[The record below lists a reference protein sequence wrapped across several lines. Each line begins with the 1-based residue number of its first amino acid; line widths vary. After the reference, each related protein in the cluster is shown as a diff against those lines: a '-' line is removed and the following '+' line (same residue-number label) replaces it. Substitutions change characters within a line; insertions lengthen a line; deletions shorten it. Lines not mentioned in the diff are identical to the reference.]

1 MPRSDSAVAVGPI
14 LKMIEDSLLSIGLLM
29 LVAKLLE
36 GLFRRIEINSIVAYT
51 VAGIFLGPL
60 TGLVQPTVELQ
71 FVLSIGVFIFFFL
84 IGLDEIDIGS
94 FVAVIRGRFFVA
106 ATTSVVISLGAA
118 LTVTSDLIYDFGLGL
133 NFAQAVALAGTLA
146 LSSLG
151 VVAKVLADDGHLR
164 EPLGLQIFTT
174 VIIAELIALLVVGF
188 TFHSGHGAGAAGV
201 HGDFSVLSVVTLLLE
216 IIGFTVVSWFLS
228 TRVLPRL
235 IVFLKRALNVPQLSF
250 GLLLGGL
257 FLMVVGAERIGLHGS
272 LGALLFGA
280 SLSSL
285 PRQVRQ
291 DVLPGIRSTAE
302 GLFVPLFFASAGLHL
317 SLSFTAMPLWT
328 IIALVAVPVLGK
340 LLGAAVGAFI
350 TRLEISL
357 PLAAGLMAKGAAEI
371 ALLLLFF
378 NAGIIGQDLFS
389 LLVLI
394 MFGYII
400 LMPPAI
406 SYTVRRATQARKKAE
421 EHAMPDFLPPNL
433 LRFAL
438 DTITVR
444 DVMDV
449 TRHFAGPNM
458 DVREF
463 VDRWVV
469 PEQQDY
475 AVVDGDDLVGIVT
488 LAKLRYLPKSEW
500 SATPLRNV
508 VTKSPPTAAPDELI
522 EDVLQRMTEHALT
535 VIAIVDEDTGK
546 FRGAVSSREIL
557 NLIIQSPKSA
567 TDMG

>member
-1 MPRSDSAVAVGPI
+1 
-14 LKMIEDSLLSIGLLM
+14 MIDDSLLSIGLLM

-36 GLFRRIEINSIVAYT
+36 GIFRRARINSIVAYT
-51 VAGIFLGPL
+51 IAGIILGPL

-84 IGLDEIDIGS
+84 IGLDEIDITS

-106 ATTSVVISLGAA
+106 ATISVLISLAVA
-118 LTVTSDLIYDFGLGL
+118 LTVTSDILIDFGLGL
-133 NFAQAVALAGTLA
+133 DFPQAVALAGTLA

-151 VVAKVLADDGHLR
+151 VVAKVLADDGRLR

-188 TFHSGHGAGAAGV
+188 TIETSGHAAFAFGSD
-201 HGDFSVLSVVTLLLE
+201 GTFSVLGVLVLVGG
-216 IIGFTVVSWFLS
+216 IVGFTVASWLLS
-228 TRVLPRL
+228 TRVLPRV
-235 IVFLKRALNVPQLSF
+235 IVVLKRVLNVPQLSF

-257 FLMVVGAERIGLHGS
+257 FLMVVGAEKIGLHGT

-280 SLSSL
+280 SLSRL

-317 SLSFTAMPLWT
+317 SLSFTALPLWT
-328 IIALVAVPVLGK
+328 IVALVTVPMFGK
-340 LLGAAVGAFI
+340 LLGAVVGAYV
-350 TRLEISL
+350 TRLNISL
-357 PLAAGLMAKGAAEI
+357 PLATGLMAKGAAEI

-378 NAGIIGQDLFS
+378 NAGIIKQDLFS

-406 SYTVRRATQARKKAE
+406 SYTVRRATRTAKEPTEA
-421 EHAMPDFLPPNL
+421 APMPDFLPPNL

-438 DTITVR
+438 DAVTVR
-444 DVMDV
+444 DVMSSINHYARPGMSVRD
-449 TRHFAGPNM
+449 FA
-458 DVREF
+458 
-463 VDRWVV
+463 DRWVV
-469 PEQQDY
+469 PQQQDY
-475 AVVDGDDLVGIVT
+475 VVVDDDTLVGVVS
-488 LAKLRYLPKSEW
+488 LGKLRYLPKSEW
-500 SATPLRNV
+500 ATTPLGNV
-508 VTKSPPTAAPDELI
+508 VSRDPPTTSLDELL
-522 EDVLQRMTEHALT
+522 EDVLQRMTEHGLT
-535 VIAIVDEDTGK
+535 VLPIVDEDTGA
-546 FRGAVSSREIL
+546 FRGSVTSREIL
-557 NLIIQSPKSA
+557 NLIIQSPSSA
-567 TDMG
+567 ADMG

>member
-1 MPRSDSAVAVGPI
+1 
-14 LKMIEDSLLSIGLLM
+14 MIDDSLLSIGLLM

-36 GLFRRIEINSIVAYT
+36 GLFRRVRINSIVAYT
-51 VAGIFLGPL
+51 VAGILLGPL

-84 IGLDEIDIGS
+84 IGLDEIDITS

-106 ATTSVVISLGAA
+106 ATISVLISLAVG
-118 LTVTSDLIYDFGLGL
+118 LTVTSDILIDFGLGL
-133 NFAQAVALAGTLA
+133 DFPQAVALAGILA

-151 VVAKVLADDGHLR
+151 VVAKVLADDGRLR
-164 EPLGLQIFTT
+164 EPIGLQIFTT

-188 TFHSGHGAGAAGV
+188 TFETSGHGAFAFGSDDGFSALGV
-201 HGDFSVLSVVTLLLE
+201 LMLLGG
-216 IIGFTVVSWFLS
+216 IVGFTVASWLLS
-228 TRVLPRL
+228 TRVLPHV
-235 IVFLKRALNVPQLSF
+235 IVFLKRVLNVPQLSF

-257 FLMVVGAERIGLHGS
+257 FLMVVGAEKIGLHGT

-280 SLSSL
+280 SLSRL

-317 SLSFTAMPLWT
+317 SLSFTALPLWT
-328 IIALVAVPVLGK
+328 IVALVTVPMLGKVLG
-340 LLGAAVGAFI
+340 AVVGAQL
-350 TRLEISL
+350 TRLNISL
-357 PLAAGLMAKGAAEI
+357 PLATGLMAKGAAEI

-378 NAGIIGQDLFS
+378 NAGIIEQDLFS

-406 SYTVRRATQARKKAE
+406 SYTVRRATRTATEPSAE
-421 EHAMPDFLPPNL
+421 TPMPNYLPPNL

-438 DTITVR
+438 DAVTVR
-444 DVMDV
+444 DVMSSINHYARPTMSVRD
-449 TRHFAGPNM
+449 FA
-458 DVREF
+458 
-463 VDRWVV
+463 DRWVV
-469 PEQQDY
+469 PQQQDY
-475 AVVDGDDLVGIVT
+475 VVADGDELVGVVS
-488 LAKLRYLPKSEW
+488 LGKLRYRPKSEW
-500 SATPLRNV
+500 ASTPLRNV
-508 VTKSPPTAAPDELI
+508 VSREPPTASLDELI
-522 EDVLQRMTEHALT
+522 EDVLQRMTEHGLT
-535 VIAIVDEDTGK
+535 VLPIVDEDTGA
-546 FRGAVSSREIL
+546 FRGSVTSREIL
-557 NLIIQSPKSA
+557 NLIIQSPTNA

>member
-1 MPRSDSAVAVGPI
+1 
-14 LKMIEDSLLSIGLLM
+14 MIDDSLLSIGLLM

-36 GLFRRIEINSIVAYT
+36 GIFRRARINSIVAYT
-51 VAGIFLGPL
+51 IAGIILGPL

-84 IGLDEIDIGS
+84 IGLDEIDITS

-106 ATTSVVISLGAA
+106 ATISVLISLAVA
-118 LTVTSDLIYDFGLGL
+118 LTVTSDILIDFGLGL
-133 NFAQAVALAGTLA
+133 DFPQAVALAGTLA

-151 VVAKVLADDGHLR
+151 VVAKVLADDGRLR

-188 TFHSGHGAGAAGV
+188 TIETSGHAAFAFGSD
-201 HGDFSVLSVVTLLLE
+201 GTFSVLGVLVLVGG
-216 IIGFTVVSWFLS
+216 IVGFTVASWLLS
-228 TRVLPRL
+228 TRVLPRV
-235 IVFLKRALNVPQLSF
+235 IVVLKRVLNVPQLSF

-257 FLMVVGAERIGLHGS
+257 FLMVVGAEKIGLHGT

-280 SLSSL
+280 SLSRL

-317 SLSFTAMPLWT
+317 SLSFTALPLWT
-328 IIALVAVPVLGK
+328 IVALVTVPMFGK
-340 LLGAAVGAFI
+340 LLGAVVGAYV
-350 TRLEISL
+350 TRLNISL
-357 PLAAGLMAKGAAEI
+357 PLATGLMAKGAAEI

-378 NAGIIGQDLFS
+378 NAGIIKQDLFS

-406 SYTVRRATQARKKAE
+406 SYTVRRATRTQEPSKA
-421 EHAMPDFLPPNL
+421 APMPDFLPPNL

-438 DTITVR
+438 DAVTVR
-444 DVMDV
+444 DVMSSIDHYARPGMSV
-449 TRHFAGPNM
+449 RDFA
-458 DVREF
+458 
-463 VDRWVV
+463 DRWVV
-469 PEQQDY
+469 PQQQDY
-475 AVVDGDDLVGIVT
+475 VVVDDDTLVGVVS
-488 LAKLRYLPKSEW
+488 LGKLRYLPKSQW
-500 SATPLRNV
+500 ATTPLGNV
-508 VTKSPPTAAPDELI
+508 VSRDPPTASLDELL
-522 EDVLQRMTEHALT
+522 EDVLQRMTEHGLT
-535 VIAIVDEDTGK
+535 VLPIVDEDTGA
-546 FRGAVSSREIL
+546 FRGSVTSREIL
-557 NLIIQSPKSA
+557 NLIIQSPSSA
-567 TDMG
+567 ADMG

>member
-1 MPRSDSAVAVGPI
+1 MMD
-14 LKMIEDSLLSIGLLM
+14 DSLLSIGLLM

-36 GLFRRIEINSIVAYT
+36 GLFRRGRINSIVAYT
-51 VAGIFLGPL
+51 IAGIILGPV

-84 IGLDEIDIGS
+84 IGLDEIDITS

-106 ATTSVVISLGAA
+106 ATISVLISLAVA
-118 LTVTSDLIYDFGLGL
+118 LTVTSDILIDFGLGL
-133 NFAQAVALAGTLA
+133 DFPQAVALAGTLA

-151 VVAKVLADDGHLR
+151 VVAKVLADDGRLR

-188 TFHSGHGAGAAGV
+188 TFETSGHSAFAFGSEGG
-201 HGDFSVLSVVTLLLE
+201 FSVLGVLMLLGG
-216 IIGFTVVSWFLS
+216 IVGFTVASWLLS
-228 TRVLPRL
+228 TRVLPHV

-257 FLMVVGAERIGLHGS
+257 FLMVVGAEKIGLHGT

-280 SLSSL
+280 SLSRL

-317 SLSFTAMPLWT
+317 SLSFTALPLWT
-328 IIALVAVPVLGK
+328 IVALVTIPMFGK
-340 LLGAAVGAFI
+340 LLGAVVGAYV
-350 TRLEISL
+350 TRLNISL
-357 PLAAGLMAKGAAEI
+357 PLATGLMAKGAAEI

-378 NAGIIGQDLFS
+378 NAGIIEQDLFS

-406 SYTVRRATQARKKAE
+406 SYTVRRASGNAKEPSTE
-421 EHAMPDFLPPNL
+421 TPMPGFLPPNL

-438 DTITVR
+438 DAVTVR
-444 DVMDV
+444 DVMSSINHYARPTMSVRD
-449 TRHFAGPNM
+449 FA
-458 DVREF
+458 
-463 VDRWVV
+463 DRWVV
-469 PEQQDY
+469 PQQQDY
-475 AVVDGDDLVGIVT
+475 VVVDDGTLVGVVS
-488 LAKLRYLPKSEW
+488 LGKLRYLPKSEW
-500 SATPLRNV
+500 ASTPLRNV
-508 VTKSPPTAAPDELI
+508 VSREPPTASLDELI
-522 EDVLQRMTEHALT
+522 EDVLQRMTEHGLT
-535 VIAIVDEDTGK
+535 VLPVVDEDTGA
-546 FRGAVSSREIL
+546 FRGSVTSREIL
-557 NLIIQSPKSA
+557 NLILQSPTGA
-567 TDMG
+567 PDMG

>member
-1 MPRSDSAVAVGPI
+1 
-14 LKMIEDSLLSIGLLM
+14 MIDDSLLSIGLLM

-36 GLFRRIEINSIVAYT
+36 GLFRRGRINSIVAYT
-51 VAGIFLGPL
+51 VAGILLGPL

-84 IGLDEIDIGS
+84 IGLDEIDITS

-106 ATTSVVISLGAA
+106 ATISVLISLAVG
-118 LTVTSDLIYDFGLGL
+118 LTVTSDILIDFGLGL
-133 NFAQAVALAGTLA
+133 DFPQAVALAGILA

-151 VVAKVLADDGHLR
+151 VVAKVLADDGRLR

-188 TFHSGHGAGAAGV
+188 TFETSGHGAFAFGSNDGFSALGV
-201 HGDFSVLSVVTLLLE
+201 LMLLGG
-216 IIGFTVVSWFLS
+216 IVGFTVASWLLS
-228 TRVLPRL
+228 TRVLPHV
-235 IVFLKRALNVPQLSF
+235 IVFLKRVLNVPQLSF

-257 FLMVVGAERIGLHGS
+257 FLMVVGAEKIGLHGT

-280 SLSSL
+280 SLSRL

-317 SLSFTAMPLWT
+317 SLSFTALPLWT
-328 IIALVAVPVLGK
+328 IVALVTVPMLGKVLG
-340 LLGAAVGAFI
+340 AVVGAQL
-350 TRLEISL
+350 TRLNISL
-357 PLAAGLMAKGAAEI
+357 PLATGLMAKGAAEI

-378 NAGIIGQDLFS
+378 NAGIIEQDLFS

-406 SYTVRRATQARKKAE
+406 SYTVRRASRTATEPSAE
-421 EHAMPDFLPPNL
+421 TPMPAFLPPNL

-438 DTITVR
+438 DAVTVR
-444 DVMDV
+444 DVMSSINHYARPTMSVRD
-449 TRHFAGPNM
+449 FA
-458 DVREF
+458 
-463 VDRWVV
+463 DRWVV
-469 PEQQDY
+469 PQQQDY
-475 AVVDGDDLVGIVT
+475 VVVDGDELVGVVS

-500 SATPLRNV
+500 ASTPLRNV
-508 VTKSPPTAAPDELI
+508 VSREPPTASLDEAI
-522 EDVLQRMTEHALT
+522 EDVLQRMTEHGLT
-535 VIAIVDEDTGK
+535 VLPIVDEDTGA
-546 FRGAVSSREIL
+546 FRGSVTSREIL
-557 NLIIQSPKSA
+557 NLIIQSPTNA

>member
-1 MPRSDSAVAVGPI
+1 
-14 LKMIEDSLLSIGLLM
+14 MIDDSLLSIGLLM

-36 GLFRRIEINSIVAYT
+36 GIFRRGRINSIVAYT
-51 VAGIFLGPL
+51 IAGIILGPL

-84 IGLDEIDIGS
+84 IGLDEIDITS

-106 ATTSVVISLGAA
+106 ATISVLISLAVA
-118 LTVTSDLIYDFGLGL
+118 LTVTSDILIDFGLGL
-133 NFAQAVALAGTLA
+133 DFPQAVALAGTLA

-151 VVAKVLADDGHLR
+151 VVAKVLADDGRLR

-188 TFHSGHGAGAAGV
+188 TIETSGHAAFAFGSD
-201 HGDFSVLSVVTLLLE
+201 GTFSVLGVLVLVGG
-216 IIGFTVVSWFLS
+216 IVGFTVASWLLS
-228 TRVLPRL
+228 TRVLPRV
-235 IVFLKRALNVPQLSF
+235 IVVLKRVLNVPQLSF

-257 FLMVVGAERIGLHGS
+257 FLMVVGAEKIGLHGT

-280 SLSSL
+280 SLSRL

-317 SLSFTAMPLWT
+317 SLSFTALPLWT
-328 IIALVAVPVLGK
+328 IVALVTVPMFGK
-340 LLGAAVGAFI
+340 LLGAVVGAYV
-350 TRLEISL
+350 TRLNISL
-357 PLAAGLMAKGAAEI
+357 PLATGLMAKGAAEI

-378 NAGIIGQDLFS
+378 NAGIIKQDLFS

-406 SYTVRRATQARKKAE
+406 SYTVRRATRTQEPSKATP
-421 EHAMPDFLPPNL
+421 MPDYLPPNL

-438 DTITVR
+438 DAVTVR
-444 DVMDV
+444 DVMSSIDHYARPGMSV
-449 TRHFAGPNM
+449 RDFA
-458 DVREF
+458 
-463 VDRWVV
+463 DRWVV
-469 PEQQDY
+469 PQQQDY
-475 AVVDGDDLVGIVT
+475 VVVDDDTLVGVVS
-488 LAKLRYLPKSEW
+488 LGKLRYLPKSQW
-500 SATPLRNV
+500 ATTPLGNV
-508 VTKSPPTAAPDELI
+508 VSRDPPTASLDELL
-522 EDVLQRMTEHALT
+522 EDVLQRMTEHGLT
-535 VIAIVDEDTGK
+535 VLPIVDEDTGA
-546 FRGAVSSREIL
+546 FRGSVTSREIL
-557 NLIIQSPKSA
+557 NLIIQSPSSA
-567 TDMG
+567 ADMG

>member
-1 MPRSDSAVAVGPI
+1 
-14 LKMIEDSLLSIGLLM
+14 MIEDSLLSIGLLM

-36 GLFRRIEINSIVAYT
+36 GLFRRARINSIVAYT
-51 VAGIFLGPL
+51 VAGIILGPV

-84 IGLDEIDIGS
+84 IGLDEIDINS

-106 ATTSVVISLGAA
+106 ATTSVIISLVVA
-118 LTVTSDLIYDFGLGL
+118 LTVTSDLLFDFGLGL
-133 NFAQAVALAGTLA
+133 NFPQALALAGTLA

-151 VVAKVLADDGHLR
+151 VVAKVLSDDGHLR

-188 TFHSGHGAGAAGV
+188 TFNTGHHGTGGLGLGSG
-201 HGDFSVLSVVTLLLE
+201 FSVLGVLLLLAE
-216 IIGFTVVSWFLS
+216 IVAFAVASWFLS
-228 TRVLPRL
+228 TRVLPPVM
-235 IVFLKRALNVPQLSF
+235 VFLKRALNVPQLSF

-257 FLMVVGAERIGLHGS
+257 FLMVVGAEKIGLHGT
-272 LGALLFGA
+272 LGALLFGG
-280 SLSSL
+280 SLSRL

-317 SLSFTAMPLWT
+317 SMSFTGLPLWT
-328 IIALVAVPVLGK
+328 IVALVTIPMLGK
-340 LLGAAVGAFI
+340 LLGAVVGAYV
-350 TRLEISL
+350 TRLNISL
-357 PLAAGLMAKGAAEI
+357 PLATGLMAKGAAEI

-378 NAGIIGQDLFS
+378 NAGIIEQDLFS

-406 SYTVRRATQARKKAE
+406 SYTVRRATRAAE
-421 EHAMPDFLPPNL
+421 DTPDRDAMPDFLPPNL

-444 DVMDV
+444 DAMDL
-449 TRHFAGPNM
+449 TRHFARPGLS
-458 DVREF
+458 VRDF
-463 VDRWVV
+463 ADRWVV
-469 PEQQDY
+469 PQQQDY
-475 AVVDGDDLVGIVT
+475 VVAQDAKLVGVVS

-500 SATPLRNV
+500 SNTPLSNV
-508 VTKSPPTAAPDELI
+508 VSRDPPTASQDELI

-535 VIAIVDEDTGK
+535 VIPIVDEDTGA
-546 FRGAVSSREIL
+546 FRGAVSSHEIL

>member
-1 MPRSDSAVAVGPI
+1 
-14 LKMIEDSLLSIGLLM
+14 MIDDSLLSIGLLM

-36 GLFRRIEINSIVAYT
+36 GLFRRGRINSIVAYT
-51 VAGIFLGPL
+51 VAGIILGPL

-84 IGLDEIDIGS
+84 IGLDEIDIAS

-106 ATTSVVISLGAA
+106 ATISVLISLAVG
-118 LTVTSDLIYDFGLGL
+118 LTVTSDILIDFGLGL
-133 NFAQAVALAGTLA
+133 DFPQAVALAGILA

-151 VVAKVLADDGHLR
+151 VVAKVLADDGRLR

-188 TFHSGHGAGAAGV
+188 TFETSGHGAFAFGSQDG
-201 HGDFSVLSVVTLLLE
+201 FSVVGVLMLLGG
-216 IIGFTVVSWFLS
+216 IVGFTVASWLLS
-228 TRVLPRL
+228 TRVLPHVM
-235 IVFLKRALNVPQLSF
+235 VFLKRVLNVPQLSF

-257 FLMVVGAERIGLHGS
+257 FLMVVGAEKIGLHGT

-280 SLSSL
+280 SLSRL

-317 SLSFTAMPLWT
+317 SLSFTALPLST
-328 IIALVAVPVLGK
+328 IVALVAVPMLGKVLG
-340 LLGAAVGAFI
+340 AVVGAQL
-350 TRLEISL
+350 TRLNISL
-357 PLAAGLMAKGAAEI
+357 PLATGLMAKGAAEI

-378 NAGIIGQDLFS
+378 NAGIIEQDLFS

-400 LMPPAI
+400 LMPSAI
-406 SYTVRRATQARKKAE
+406 SYTVRRASSTATEPPAQTP
-421 EHAMPDFLPPNL
+421 MPDFLPPNL

-438 DTITVR
+438 DAVTVR
-444 DVMDV
+444 DVMSSISHYARPMMSVRD
-449 TRHFAGPNM
+449 FA
-458 DVREF
+458 
-463 VDRWVV
+463 DRWVV
-469 PEQQDY
+469 PQQQDY
-475 AVVDGDDLVGIVT
+475 VVAEGDELVGVVS
-488 LAKLRYLPKSEW
+488 LGKLRYLPKSEW
-500 SATPLRNV
+500 ASTPLGNV
-508 VTKSPPTAAPDELI
+508 VSREPPTASLDELI
-522 EDVLQRMTEHALT
+522 EDVLQRMTEHGLT
-535 VIAIVDEDTGK
+535 VLPIVDEDTGA
-546 FRGAVSSREIL
+546 FRGSVTSREIL
-557 NLIIQSPKSA
+557 NLIIRSPTNA

>member
-1 MPRSDSAVAVGPI
+1 
-14 LKMIEDSLLSIGLLM
+14 MIDDSLLSIGLLM

-36 GLFRRIEINSIVAYT
+36 GICRRVRVNSIVAYT
-51 VAGIFLGPL
+51 IAGIILGPL
-60 TGLVQPTVELQ
+60 TGVVHPTVELQ

-84 IGLDEIDIGS
+84 IGLDEIDIAS

-106 ATTSVVISLGAA
+106 ATISVLISLGVG
-118 LTVTSDLIYDFGLGL
+118 LTVTSDILIDFGLGL
-133 NFAQAVALAGTLA
+133 DFPQAVALAGTLA

-151 VVAKVLADDGHLR
+151 VVAKVLADDGRLR

-188 TFHSGHGAGAAGV
+188 TIQTSGHGGFAFGADG
-201 HGDFSVLSVVTLLLE
+201 GFSVLGVLMLLGG
-216 IIGFTVVSWFLS
+216 IAGFTVASWLLS

-235 IVFLKRALNVPQLSF
+235 IVVLKRVLNVPQLSF

-257 FLMVVGAERIGLHGS
+257 FLMVVGAEKIGLHGT

-280 SLSSL
+280 SLSRL

-317 SLSFTAMPLWT
+317 SLSFTALPLWT
-328 IIALVAVPVLGK
+328 IIALVTVPMSGK
-340 LLGAAVGAFI
+340 LLGAVVGAYV
-350 TRLEISL
+350 TRLNISL
-357 PLAAGLMAKGAAEI
+357 PLATGLMAKGAAEI

-378 NAGIIGQDLFS
+378 NAGIIKQDLFS

-406 SYTVRRATQARKKAE
+406 SYTVRRATRTPQEPSKA
-421 EHAMPDFLPPNL
+421 APMPDFLPPNL

-438 DTITVR
+438 DAVTVR
-444 DVMDV
+444 DVMSSINHYARPAMSVRD
-449 TRHFAGPNM
+449 FA
-458 DVREF
+458 
-463 VDRWVV
+463 DRWVV
-469 PEQQDY
+469 PQQQDY
-475 AVVDGDDLVGIVT
+475 VVVDDATLVGVVS

-500 SATPLRNV
+500 ATTPLGNV
-508 VTKSPPTAAPDELI
+508 VSRDPPTASLDELL
-522 EDVLQRMTEHALT
+522 EDVLQRMTEHGLTALP
-535 VIAIVDEDTGK
+535 VVDEDTAA
-546 FRGAVSSREIL
+546 FRGSVTSHEIL

>member
-1 MPRSDSAVAVGPI
+1 
-14 LKMIEDSLLSIGLLM
+14 MIDDSLLSIGLLM

-36 GLFRRIEINSIVAYT
+36 GLFRRGRINSIVAYT
-51 VAGIFLGPL
+51 VAGILLGPL

-84 IGLDEIDIGS
+84 IGLDEIDITS

-106 ATTSVVISLGAA
+106 ATISVLISLAVG
-118 LTVTSDLIYDFGLGL
+118 LTVTSDILIDFGLGL
-133 NFAQAVALAGTLA
+133 DFPQAVALAGILA

-151 VVAKVLADDGHLR
+151 VVAKVLADDGRLR

-188 TFHSGHGAGAAGV
+188 TFETSGHGAFAFGSHDGFSAVGV
-201 HGDFSVLSVVTLLLE
+201 LMLLGG
-216 IIGFTVVSWFLS
+216 IVGFTVASWLLS
-228 TRVLPRL
+228 TRVLPHV
-235 IVFLKRALNVPQLSF
+235 IVFLKRVLNVPQLSF

-257 FLMVVGAERIGLHGS
+257 FLMVVGAEKIGLHGT

-280 SLSSL
+280 SLSRL

-317 SLSFTAMPLWT
+317 SLSFTALPLWT
-328 IIALVAVPVLGK
+328 IVALVTVPMLGKVLG
-340 LLGAAVGAFI
+340 AVVGAQL
-350 TRLEISL
+350 TRLNISL
-357 PLAAGLMAKGAAEI
+357 PLATGLMAKGAAEI

-378 NAGIIGQDLFS
+378 NAGIIEQDLFS

-406 SYTVRRATQARKKAE
+406 SYTVRRASSTATEPSAE
-421 EHAMPDFLPPNL
+421 TPMPNFLPPNL

-438 DTITVR
+438 DAVTVR
-444 DVMDV
+444 DVMSSINHYARPMMSVRD
-449 TRHFAGPNM
+449 FA
-458 DVREF
+458 
-463 VDRWVV
+463 DRWVV
-469 PEQQDY
+469 PQQQDY
-475 AVVDGDDLVGIVT
+475 VVVDGDELVGVVS
-488 LAKLRYLPKSEW
+488 LGKLRYLPKSEW
-500 SATPLRNV
+500 ASTPLRNV
-508 VTKSPPTAAPDELI
+508 VSREPPTASLDELI
-522 EDVLQRMTEHALT
+522 EDVLQRMTEHGLT
-535 VIAIVDEDTGK
+535 VLPIVDEDTGA
-546 FRGAVSSREIL
+546 FRGSVTSREIL
-557 NLIIQSPKSA
+557 NLIIQSPTSA

>member
-1 MPRSDSAVAVGPI
+1 
-14 LKMIEDSLLSIGLLM
+14 MIDDSLLSIGLLM

-36 GLFRRIEINSIVAYT
+36 GIFRRARINSIVAYT
-51 VAGIFLGPL
+51 IAGIILGPL

-84 IGLDEIDIGS
+84 IGLDEIDITS

-106 ATTSVVISLGAA
+106 ATISVLISLAVA
-118 LTVTSDLIYDFGLGL
+118 LTVTSDILIDFGLGL
-133 NFAQAVALAGTLA
+133 DFPQAVALAGTLA

-151 VVAKVLADDGHLR
+151 VVAKVLADDGRLR

-188 TFHSGHGAGAAGV
+188 TIETSGHAAFAFGSD
-201 HGDFSVLSVVTLLLE
+201 GTFSVLGVLVLVGG
-216 IIGFTVVSWFLS
+216 IVGFTVASWLLS
-228 TRVLPRL
+228 TRVLPRV
-235 IVFLKRALNVPQLSF
+235 IVVLKRVLNVPQLSF

-257 FLMVVGAERIGLHGS
+257 FLMVVGAEKIGLHGT

-280 SLSSL
+280 SLSRL

-317 SLSFTAMPLWT
+317 SLSFTALPLWT
-328 IIALVAVPVLGK
+328 IVALVTVPMFGK
-340 LLGAAVGAFI
+340 LLGAVVGAYV
-350 TRLEISL
+350 TRLNISL
-357 PLAAGLMAKGAAEI
+357 PLATGLMAKGAAEI

-378 NAGIIGQDLFS
+378 NAGIIKQDLFS

-406 SYTVRRATQARKKAE
+406 SYTVRRATGTQEPSKA
-421 EHAMPDFLPPNL
+421 APMPDFLPPNL

-438 DTITVR
+438 DAVTVR
-444 DVMDV
+444 DVMSSIDHYARPGMSV
-449 TRHFAGPNM
+449 RDFA
-458 DVREF
+458 
-463 VDRWVV
+463 DRWVV
-469 PEQQDY
+469 PQQQDY
-475 AVVDGDDLVGIVT
+475 VVVDDDTLVGVVS
-488 LAKLRYLPKSEW
+488 LGKLRYLPKSQW
-500 SATPLRNV
+500 ATTPLGNV
-508 VTKSPPTAAPDELI
+508 VSRDPPTASLDELL
-522 EDVLQRMTEHALT
+522 EDVLQRMTEHGLT
-535 VIAIVDEDTGK
+535 VLPIVDEDTGA
-546 FRGAVSSREIL
+546 FRGSVTSREIL
-557 NLIIQSPKSA
+557 NLIIQSPSSA
-567 TDMG
+567 ADMG

>member
-1 MPRSDSAVAVGPI
+1 
-14 LKMIEDSLLSIGLLM
+14 MIDDSLLSIGLLM

-36 GLFRRIEINSIVAYT
+36 GIFRRARINSIVAYT
-51 VAGIFLGPL
+51 IAGIILGPL

-84 IGLDEIDIGS
+84 IGLDEIDIAS

-106 ATTSVVISLGAA
+106 ATISVLISLAVA
-118 LTVTSDLIYDFGLGL
+118 LTVTSDILIDFGLGL
-133 NFAQAVALAGTLA
+133 DFPQAVALAGTLA

-151 VVAKVLADDGHLR
+151 VVAKVLADDGRLR

-188 TFHSGHGAGAAGV
+188 TIETSGHAAFAFGSD
-201 HGDFSVLSVVTLLLE
+201 GTFSVLGVLVLVGG
-216 IIGFTVVSWFLS
+216 IVGFTVASWLLS
-228 TRVLPRL
+228 TRVLPRV
-235 IVFLKRALNVPQLSF
+235 IVVLKRVLNVPQLSF

-257 FLMVVGAERIGLHGS
+257 FLMVVGAEKIGLHGT

-280 SLSSL
+280 SLSRL

-317 SLSFTAMPLWT
+317 SLSFTALPLWT
-328 IIALVAVPVLGK
+328 IVALVTVPMFGK
-340 LLGAAVGAFI
+340 LLGAVVGAYV
-350 TRLEISL
+350 TRLNISL
-357 PLAAGLMAKGAAEI
+357 PLATGLMAKGAAEI

-378 NAGIIGQDLFS
+378 NAGIIKQDLFS

-406 SYTVRRATQARKKAE
+406 SYTVRRATRTQEPSKA
-421 EHAMPDFLPPNL
+421 APMPDFLPPNL

-438 DTITVR
+438 DAVTVR
-444 DVMDV
+444 DVMSSIDHYARPGMSV
-449 TRHFAGPNM
+449 RDFA
-458 DVREF
+458 
-463 VDRWVV
+463 DRWVV
-469 PEQQDY
+469 PQQQDY
-475 AVVDGDDLVGIVT
+475 VVVDDDTLVGVVS
-488 LAKLRYLPKSEW
+488 LGKLRYLPKSQW
-500 SATPLRNV
+500 ATTPLGNV
-508 VTKSPPTAAPDELI
+508 VSRDPPTASLDELL
-522 EDVLQRMTEHALT
+522 EDVLQRMTEHGLT
-535 VIAIVDEDTGK
+535 VLPIVDEDTGA
-546 FRGAVSSREIL
+546 FRGSVTSREIL
-557 NLIIQSPKSA
+557 NLIIQSPSSA
-567 TDMG
+567 ADMG

>member
-1 MPRSDSAVAVGPI
+1 
-14 LKMIEDSLLSIGLLM
+14 MIDDSLLSIGLLM

-36 GLFRRIEINSIVAYT
+36 GLFRRGRINSIVAYT
-51 VAGIFLGPL
+51 VAGILLGPL
-60 TGLVQPTVELQ
+60 TGLVEPTVELQ

-84 IGLDEIDIGS
+84 IGLDEIDITS

-106 ATTSVVISLGAA
+106 ATISVLISLAVG
-118 LTVTSDLIYDFGLGL
+118 LTVTSDILIDFGLGL
-133 NFAQAVALAGTLA
+133 DFPQAVALAGILA

-151 VVAKVLADDGHLR
+151 VVAKVLADDGRLR

-188 TFHSGHGAGAAGV
+188 TFETSGHGAFAFGSQDGFSALGV
-201 HGDFSVLSVVTLLLE
+201 LMLLGG
-216 IIGFTVVSWFLS
+216 IVGFTVASWLLS
-228 TRVLPRL
+228 TRVLPHV
-235 IVFLKRALNVPQLSF
+235 IVFLKRVLNVPQLSF

-257 FLMVVGAERIGLHGS
+257 FLMVVGAEKIGLHGT

-280 SLSSL
+280 SLSRL

-317 SLSFTAMPLWT
+317 SLSFTALPLWT
-328 IIALVAVPVLGK
+328 IVALVTVPMLGKVLG
-340 LLGAAVGAFI
+340 AVVGAQL
-350 TRLEISL
+350 TRLNISL
-357 PLAAGLMAKGAAEI
+357 PLATGLMAKGAAEI

-378 NAGIIGQDLFS
+378 NAGIIEQDLFS

-406 SYTVRRATQARKKAE
+406 SYTVRRASRTATE
-421 EHAMPDFLPPNL
+421 PSTETPMPDFLPPNL

-438 DTITVR
+438 DAVTVR
-444 DVMDV
+444 DVMSSINHYARPVMSVRD
-449 TRHFAGPNM
+449 FA
-458 DVREF
+458 
-463 VDRWVV
+463 DRWVV
-469 PEQQDY
+469 PQQQDY
-475 AVVDGDDLVGIVT
+475 VVVDGDELVGVVS
-488 LAKLRYLPKSEW
+488 LGKLRYLPKSQW
-500 SATPLRNV
+500 ASTPLRNV
-508 VTKSPPTAAPDELI
+508 VSREPPTASLDELL
-522 EDVLQRMTEHALT
+522 EDVLQRMTEHGLT
-535 VIAIVDEDTGK
+535 VLPIVDEDTGA
-546 FRGAVSSREIL
+546 FRGSVTSREIL
-557 NLIIQSPKSA
+557 NLIIQSPTNA

>member
-1 MPRSDSAVAVGPI
+1 MMDDP
-14 LKMIEDSLLSIGLLM
+14 LLSIGLLM

-36 GLFRRIEINSIVAYT
+36 GLFRRGRINSIVAYT
-51 VAGIFLGPL
+51 IAGIILGPV

-84 IGLDEIDIGS
+84 IGLDEIDITS

-106 ATTSVVISLGAA
+106 ATISVLISLAVA
-118 LTVTSDLIYDFGLGL
+118 LTVTSDILIDFGLGL
-133 NFAQAVALAGTLA
+133 DFPQAVALAGILA

-151 VVAKVLADDGHLR
+151 VVAKVLADDGRLR

-188 TFHSGHGAGAAGV
+188 TFETSGHSAFAFGSQDG
-201 HGDFSVLSVVTLLLE
+201 FSVLGVLMLLGG
-216 IIGFTVVSWFLS
+216 IVGFTVASWLLS
-228 TRVLPRL
+228 TRVLPHV

-257 FLMVVGAERIGLHGS
+257 FLMVVGAEKIGLHGT

-280 SLSSL
+280 SLSRL

-317 SLSFTAMPLWT
+317 SLSFTALPLWT
-328 IIALVAVPVLGK
+328 IVALVTIPMFGK
-340 LLGAAVGAFI
+340 LLGAVVGAYV
-350 TRLEISL
+350 TRLNISL
-357 PLAAGLMAKGAAEI
+357 PLATGLMAKGAVEI

-378 NAGIIGQDLFS
+378 NAGIIEQDLFS

-406 SYTVRRATQARKKAE
+406 SYTVRRAAGTAKE
-421 EHAMPDFLPPNL
+421 PSTETPMPGFLPPNL

-438 DTITVR
+438 DAVTVR
-444 DVMDV
+444 DVMSSINHYARPAMSVRD
-449 TRHFAGPNM
+449 FA
-458 DVREF
+458 
-463 VDRWVV
+463 DRWVV
-469 PEQQDY
+469 PQQQDY
-475 AVVDGDDLVGIVT
+475 VVVDDGTLVGVVS
-488 LAKLRYLPKSEW
+488 LGKLRYLPKSEW
-500 SATPLRNV
+500 ASTPLRNV
-508 VTKSPPTAAPDELI
+508 VSREPPTASLDELI
-522 EDVLQRMTEHALT
+522 EDVLQRMTEHGLT
-535 VIAIVDEDTGK
+535 VLPVVDEDTGA
-546 FRGAVSSREIL
+546 FRGSITSREIL
-557 NLIIQSPKSA
+557 NLILQSPTGA
-567 TDMG
+567 ADMG